1 MAVIIRLRRDGAKNS
16 PYYRIVVADKHS
28 PRDGKFLELIG
39 TYDPKKKGDNSTVK
53 LERADH
59 WIKKGAKLCEG
70 VEDILSEFEYLFP
83 ASNRPPAPN
92 ETGVLPALDLSEN
105 EQKVFGVLDSE
116 ELTTDDTRRR
126 AEPNCSVRLLCW

>member
-53 LERADH
+53 LDRAEH
-59 WIKKGAKLCEG
+59 WIARGALPSDTVKSLIKKAKTKATATAAAE
-70 VEDILSEFEYLFP
+70 
-83 ASNRPPAPN
+83 AK
-92 ETGVLPALDLSEN
+92 ETESAN
-105 EQKVFGVLDSE
+105 
-116 ELTTDDTRRR
+116 
-126 AEPNCSVRLLCW
+126 A

>member
-53 LERADH
+53 VARAEH
-59 WIKKGAKLCEG
+59 WIKLGAKPSDT
-70 VEDILSEFEYLFP
+70 VRSILKKARAKAAKADKEAAKEAP
-83 ASNRPPAPN
+83 A
-92 ETGVLPALDLSEN
+92 ETPVTA
-105 EQKVFGVLDSE
+105 
-116 ELTTDDTRRR
+116 
-126 AEPNCSVRLLCW
+126 

>member
-53 LERADH
+53 LDRADH
-59 WIKKGAKLCEG
+59 WIGQGALPSDTVKSLLKRARVKATAAAKE
-70 VEDILSEFEYLFP
+70 
-83 ASNRPPAPN
+83 
-92 ETGVLPALDLSEN
+92 ETAN
-105 EQKVFGVLDSE
+105 
-116 ELTTDDTRRR
+116 
-126 AEPNCSVRLLCW
+126 A

>member
-53 LERADH
+53 LDRADH
-59 WIKKGAKLCEG
+59 WIANGALPSDTVKSL
-70 VEDILSEFEYLFP
+70 P
-83 ASNRPPAPN
+83 ASRRQP
-92 ETGVLPALDLSEN
+92 
-105 EQKVFGVLDSE
+105 
-116 ELTTDDTRRR
+116 RRR
-126 AEPNCSVRLLCW
+126 KKRPTPNFQDRARA

>member
-1 MAVIIRLRRDGAKNS
+1 MAVIIRLRRDGTKNS

-59 WIKKGAKLCEG
+59 WMKLGARPSDTVKSLLKKAGTSASGLPRR
-70 VEDILSEFEYLFP
+70 SERDGQRLIYAPVRAHETLPRFCR
-83 ASNRPPAPN
+83 AQSRP
-92 ETGVLPALDLSEN
+92 
-105 EQKVFGVLDSE
+105 
-116 ELTTDDTRRR
+116 
-126 AEPNCSVRLLCW
+126 